1 MVTSSPRAETA
12 AANQTV
18 QAELSE
24 QELEV
29 GQRISTA
36 MFALGK
42 QQATIAAR
50 LSKLGGIDRST
61 LVLLKNLAALGPCRS
76 SVLAAA
82 VHSDPST
89 VSRQVA
95 TLVREG
101 WVERRADQDDGRA
114 SLLAATP
121 QGIAVLEEFRRRM
134 AHSLAR
140 MVRHWPPDKL
150 EQFVELF
157 DEFVADHERY
167 LPTLINECVRWA
179 HFEGENADG

>member
-1 MVTSSPRAETA
+1 MLTPRQYAILIAIEE
-12 AANQTV
+12 NEGVSQTGLV
-18 QAELSE
+18 AK
-24 QELEV
+24 
-29 GQRISTA
+29 T
-36 MFALGK
+36 
-42 QQATIAAR
+42 
-50 LSKLGGIDRST
+50 GIDRST

-95 TLVREG
+95 ALVREG
-101 WVERRADQDDGRA
+101 WIERRADQDDGRA

-121 QGIAVLEEFRRRM
+121 KGIAVLEEFRRRM

-150 EQFVELF
+150 EQFVDLF
-157 DEFVADHERY
+157 DEFVTDHERY

-179 HFEGENADG
+179 HFEGENTDG